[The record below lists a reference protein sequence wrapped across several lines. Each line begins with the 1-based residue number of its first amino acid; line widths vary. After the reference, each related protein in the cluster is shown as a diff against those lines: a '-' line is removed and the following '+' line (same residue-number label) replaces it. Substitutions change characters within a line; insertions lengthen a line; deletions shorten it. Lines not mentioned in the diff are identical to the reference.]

1 MSKPLVLN
9 QVVVGNSLLSN
20 YKEFDDAL
28 SNIYPKEDFLVLD
41 ESDAKLLVA
50 SYIFEDTEMLWKM
63 SSREEIYDILSHN
76 NYKEEVAQIKKVAEV
91 VEALSEAITAGTV
104 HTPPIAAAPAT
115 TLKSHIDNLNKWKNG
130 TPGATTPPPTVTP
143 GDETIE
149 YKFDSK
155 DSKSLFLAIIIAV
168 PELLNQLV
176 LDATH
181 VDVIEDETFLKEN
194 VIGHFKDE
202 FLDILNDDTKTD
214 AQTMDALAVI
224 VFISFGKTI
233 ENMSSI
239 FESIDL
245 KIDDTRTVVI
255 SFILEVAGV
264 GIVVNDTVWGDE
276 NNVLEGIELQLNGT
290 EILVIND
297 MIFVTKYTTLNQYD
311 KWLPSSF
318 YYKYNIHGKELPA
331 SVYKTSKDFWRRVV
345 FDGYTAHQSSKN
357 ITKYI
362 MTKLR

>member
-28 SNIYPKEDFLVLD
+28 SDIYEKDGFLVLD

-50 SYIFEDTEMLWKM
+50 SYIGNDDTGMLWKM
-63 SSREEIYDILSHN
+63 SSREEIYDILSHK
-76 NYKEEVAQIKKVAEV
+76 NYKEEVAQIKKVAEIAN
-91 VEALSEAITAGTV
+91 ALSIAIDDATAHIAPTV
-104 HTPPIAAAPAT
+104 TAPAT
-115 TLKSHIDNLNKWKNG
+115 TLTSHIDNLNKWKSG
-130 TPGATTPPPTVTP
+130 SATTPPPTVTS

-155 DSKSLFLAIIIAV
+155 DPKSLFLAIIIAV

-176 LDATH
+176 LNATH

-194 VIGHFKDE
+194 VIRHYKDE

-214 AQTMDALAVI
+214 VETMASLAVL

-239 FESIDL
+239 FESIVL
-245 KIDDTRTVVI
+245 QVDDTRTAVI

-264 GIVVNDTVWGDE
+264 GILVNETVWGDE
-276 NNVLEGIELQLNGT
+276 NNVLEGIELQFNGT
-290 EILVIND
+290 DILVIND
-297 MIFVTKYTTLNQYD
+297 MIYVTKYTVINQYD

-318 YYKYNIHGKELPA
+318 YYKYNMHGKELPA
-331 SVYKTSKDFWRRVV
+331 PVYKTSKEFWHRVV
-345 FDGYTAHQSSKN
+345 FDGYTAHKSSKN

-362 MTKLR
+362 QTKLI

>member
-28 SNIYPKEDFLVLD
+28 SDIYEKDGFLVLD

-50 SYIFEDTEMLWKM
+50 SYIGNDDTGMLWKM

-76 NYKEEVAQIKKVAEV
+76 NYKEEVAQIKKVAEIAN
-91 VEALSEAITAGTV
+91 ALSEAIDGATA
-104 HTPPIAAAPAT
+104 HTAPAT
-115 TLKSHIDNLNKWKNG
+115 TLTSHIDNLNKWKNG
-130 TPGATTPPPTVTP
+130 TPGATPPPTVTP
-143 GDETIE
+143 RDETIE
-149 YKFDSK
+149 YTFDSK
-155 DSKSLFLAIIIAV
+155 DPKSLFLAIIIAV

-194 VIGHFKDE
+194 VIRHYKDE

-214 AQTMDALAVI
+214 VETMASLAVL

-239 FESIDL
+239 FESIVL
-245 KIDDTRTVVI
+245 QVDDTRTAVI

-264 GIVVNDTVWGDE
+264 GIVVNETVWGDE
-276 NNVLEGIELQLNGT
+276 NNVLEGIELQFNGT
-290 EILVIND
+290 DILVIND
-297 MIFVTKYTTLNQYD
+297 MIYVTKYTIINQYD

-318 YYKYNIHGKELPA
+318 YYKYNMHGKELPA
-331 SVYKTSKDFWRRVV
+331 PVYKTSKDFWHRVV
-345 FDGYTAHQSSKN
+345 FDGYTAHKSSRN

-362 MTKLR
+362 QTKLI